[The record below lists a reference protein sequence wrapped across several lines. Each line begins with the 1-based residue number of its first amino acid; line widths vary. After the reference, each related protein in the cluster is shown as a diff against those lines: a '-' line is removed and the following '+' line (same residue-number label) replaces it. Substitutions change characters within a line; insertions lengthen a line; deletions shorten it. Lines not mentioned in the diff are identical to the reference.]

1 MTVLCP
7 FSSPFRSCITNGILD
22 GIQRILDISVQID
35 INVSEIPLWTL
46 LHPTAANHTR
56 RHHIHRIGSHI
67 FAQFIKLMITD
78 SVGTVI
84 RRPFAP
90 LSRTVFDRSD
100 RLLPV
105 IHRFFID
112 SVYDASA
119 RKTNETG
126 SKLFQILNNIFTE
139 YGFPLIPGI
148 RGKQGNDIYLKLSFR
163 HRLNSKHSA
172 LDVLFRFQFARIF
185 CPVPILY
192 IHFDHIAHLLS
203 QFVN

>member
-1 MTVLCP
+1 MPEV
-7 FSSPFRSCITNGILD
+7 
-22 GIQRILDISVQID
+22 
-35 INVSEIPLWTL
+35 PLRTL
-46 LHPTAANHTR
+46 LYPTAANHAR
-56 RHHIHRIGSHI
+56 RHDIHRISPHI

-78 SVGTVI
+78 SVRTVI
-84 RRPFAP
+84 RRPFTP
-90 LSRTVFDRSD
+90 LSRTVFDRSE

-105 IHRFFID
+105 VHRFFID

-192 IHFDHIAHLLS
+192 IHFDHIAHPLS

>member
-7 FSSPFRSCITNGILD
+7 FGSPFRSCITNGILD

-90 LSRTVFDRSD
+90 LSRTVFDRSE

-148 RGKQGNDIYLKLSFR
+148 RGKQGNDIYG
-163 HRLNSKHSA
+163 A
-172 LDVLFRFQFARIF
+172 E
-185 CPVPILY
+185 
-192 IHFDHIAHLLS
+192 
-203 QFVN
+203 